1 MNLEERYNASALNS
15 RNTAYNGT
23 TQFANDTSK
32 LNVDRIPSRYNL
44 AGAIAAAKDTSKLN
58 VDRIPSRYNLA
69 GAFASAKDTSKL
81 NLDQTPSRYS
91 PK

>member
-1 MNLEERYNASALNS
+1 MNLEDRYKASSLNS
-15 RNTAYNGT
+15 KGVVYNGS

-32 LNVDRIPSRYNL
+32 LNIDRIPSRYNL

-58 VDRIPSRYNLA
+58 LDQIPS
-69 GAFASAKDTSKL
+69 K
-81 NLDQTPSRYS
+81 YS

>member
-15 RNTAYNGT
+15 RNSAYNGT
-23 TQFANDTSK
+23 TQFAKDTSK
-32 LNVDRIPSRYNL
+32 LNIDRIPSRYNL
-44 AGAIAAAKDTSKLN
+44 AGAIAAAKDTS
-58 VDRIPSRYNLA
+58 R
-69 GAFASAKDTSKL
+69 L